1 MILRDE
7 GFPAQEGDPPNL
19 KLCRRGTWNTRRLVE
34 PVLAMVTRVCHCKKG
49 PHRTWT
55 AFPARVAFTLA
66 AFNLL
71 VHWQGLKAD
80 ATGVIRLS

>member
-1 MILRDE
+1 MRDE

-19 KLCRRGTWNTRRLVE
+19 KLCRRGTGNTRLLVGA
-34 PVLAMVTRVCHCKKG
+34 VLSMVTGVCHLKMVL
-49 PHRTWT
+49 HRQW
-55 AFPARVAFTLA
+55 AYLQARLAFTLA

-71 VHWQGLKAD
+71 VHWQGLKPD